1 MQRRDQTEGYARSLM
16 IMQLNFFRTFLLI
29 LFFCSLLTACSLHK
43 LNMQKG
49 MYDFK
54 LNAYR
59 DAFIRLQPEAEHG
72 NKDAQYAI
80 GYMYYY
86 GKGVYEDRDRAK
98 YWIQRAASQGQPL
111 AIVAMDAIAHN
122 PA

>member
-1 MQRRDQTEGYARSLM
+1 MYNISYRMFVLM
-16 IMQLNFFRTFLLI
+16 
-29 LFFCSLLTACSLHK
+29 LFFCVMLTACSFHK

-59 DAFIRLQPEAEHG
+59 DSFIRLKPEAEYG
-72 NKDAQYAI
+72 DKDAQYAI

-86 GKGVYEDRDRAK
+86 GKGVYEDKDRAK

-111 AIVAMDAIAHN
+111 AIAAMAAIAN
-122 PA
+122 